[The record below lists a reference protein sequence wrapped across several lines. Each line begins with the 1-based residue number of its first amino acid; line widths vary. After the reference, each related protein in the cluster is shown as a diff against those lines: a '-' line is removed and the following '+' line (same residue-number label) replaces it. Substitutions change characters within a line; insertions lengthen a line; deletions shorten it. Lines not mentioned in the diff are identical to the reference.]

1 MKYRVVIT
9 GMGAVTPIGNEIET
23 FWSNIKKGH
32 CGIDFI
38 QSFDTSDFKV
48 KIAAEVKDID
58 KQNILDFKERKRMD
72 RFTQMA
78 MIAADEAIK
87 NSGLEMN
94 ENSGNDWGV
103 ILGTGIGGFSTVEKE
118 NEKIVTKGPKRVSPF
133 FIPMAI
139 SNIASANVAIKYG
152 LKGICETVV
161 TACASGAS
169 AIHYAYRL
177 LQQGIAP
184 VILCGGTEAAITPL
198 SVAGF
203 SSMGALCSHNQ
214 PERASLPFDVDRSGF
229 VIGEGSGL
237 VIMETLENAQKRGAR
252 IYAEIVGCGATC
264 DAYHITAPDP
274 KGEGGAR
281 AMQKAIIEGAV
292 TPADIS
298 YINAHGTGTLYNDL
312 CETKAIKNVFDE
324 HAYSVPVS
332 STKSMTAHMLGAAG
346 AIETIVCIKAMQDH
360 FIPPTI
366 CLENPDPECD
376 LDYVPKE
383 GRNRDLEYTLSN
395 SFGFGG
401 HNVSILLK
409 NWQSNKECKELT

>member
-1 MKYRVVIT
+1 LKHRVVIT
-9 GMGAVTPIGNEIET
+9 GMGAVTPIGNEIGT
-23 FWSNIKKGH
+23 FWSNIKKGR

-58 KQNILDFKERKRMD
+58 KQNILGFKETKRMD

-78 MIAADEAIK
+78 MIAVEEAIK
-87 NSGLEMN
+87 DSGLEN
-94 ENSGNDWGV
+94 NKSREDWGV

-118 NEKIVTKGPKRVSPF
+118 NEKIITKGPKRVSPF

-152 LKGICETVV
+152 LKGICETVM

-169 AIHYAYRL
+169 AIHYAFRL

-203 SSMGALCSHNQ
+203 SSMGALYSHNQ
-214 PERASLPFDVDRSGF
+214 PERASIPFDADRSGF
-229 VIGEGSGL
+229 VIGEGSGI
-237 VIMETLENAQKRGAR
+237 VVMETWENAQKRGAK
-252 IYAEIVGCGATC
+252 IYAEVVGCGVTC

-274 KGEGGAR
+274 KGAGGAGAMRKAILEGG
-281 AMQKAIIEGAV
+281 INPV
-292 TPADIS
+292 DIS
-298 YINAHGTGTLYNDL
+298 YINAHGTGTPYNDI
-312 CETKAIKNVFDE
+312 CETKAIKNVFNKY
-324 HAYSVPVS
+324 AYSVPIS
-332 STKSMTAHMLGAAG
+332 STKSMTGHMLGAAG
-346 AIETIVCIKAMQDH
+346 AVEAIVCIKAMQDH

-366 CLENPDPECD
+366 GLEHPDAECD
-376 LDYVPKE
+376 LDYVPKV
-383 GRNRDLEYTLSN
+383 GRNVDLEYTLSN

-401 HNVSILLK
+401 HNVSLLLK
-409 NWQSNKECKELT
+409 NWQSKKESS

>member
-1 MKYRVVIT
+1 LKHRVVIT
-9 GMGAVTPIGNEIET
+9 GMGAVTPIGNDIET

-58 KQNILDFKERKRMD
+58 KQNILGFKEAKRMD

-87 NSGLEMN
+87 DSGLEN
-94 ENSGNDWGV
+94 NNSGNDWGV

-118 NEKIVTKGPKRVSPF
+118 NEKIVTRGPKRVSPF

-169 AIHYAYRL
+169 AIHYAFRL

-184 VILCGGTEAAITPL
+184 IILCGGTEAAITPL

-214 PERASLPFDVDRSGF
+214 PERASIPFDAERSGF
-229 VIGEGSGL
+229 VMGEGAGI
-237 VIMETLENAQKRGAR
+237 VIMETLENAEKRGAK
-252 IYAEIVGCGATC
+252 IYAELIGCGITC

-274 KGEGGAR
+274 RGEGGAG
-281 AMQKAIIEGAV
+281 AMQKAIVEGGIALDEV
-292 TPADIS
+292 S
-298 YINAHGTGTLYNDL
+298 YINAHGTSTLYNDL
-312 CETKAIKNVFDE
+312 CETKAIKSVFAE
-324 HAYSVPVS
+324 QAYSVPVS

-346 AIETIVCIKAMQDH
+346 AIEAIACIKAMQDS

-366 CLENPDPECD
+366 GLENPDPECD
-376 LDYVPKE
+376 LDYVPQQ
-383 GRNRDLEYTLSN
+383 GRKKNLEYTLSN

-401 HNVSILLK
+401 HNVSLLLK
-409 NWQSNKECKELT
+409 KWQSKKETS

>member
-1 MKYRVVIT
+1 
-9 GMGAVTPIGNEIET
+9 MGAVTPIGNEIET

-87 NSGLEMN
+87 NSGLEIN

-214 PERASLPFDVDRSGF
+214 PERASLPFDVERSGF
-229 VIGEGSGL
+229 VMGEGSGI
-237 VIMETLENAQKRGAR
+237 VIMETLENAQKRGAK

-274 KGEGGAR
+274 NGEGGAR
-281 AMQKAIIEGAV
+281 AMEKAIIEGGV
-292 TPADIS
+292 TPAEIS

-346 AIETIVCIKAMQDH
+346 AIEAIVCIKAMQDH

-366 CLENPDPECD
+366 GLENPDPECD

>member
-1 MKYRVVIT
+1 LKHRVVIT
-9 GMGAVTPIGNEIET
+9 GIGAVTPIGNEVDT

-72 RFTQMA
+72 RFTQLA

-87 NSGLEMN
+87 KSGLEIN

-203 SSMGALCSHNQ
+203 SSMGALCAHNQ
-214 PERASLPFDVDRSGF
+214 PKRASLPFDVERSGF
-229 VIGEGSGL
+229 VMGEGSGI

-281 AMQKAIIEGAV
+281 AMEKAIIEGGV

-298 YINAHGTGTLYNDL
+298 YINAHGTGTVYNDL
-312 CETKAIKNVFDE
+312 CETKAIKHVFDE

-346 AIETIVCIKAMQDH
+346 AIEAIVCIKAMQDR

-366 CLENPDPECD
+366 GLENPDPECD

-409 NWQSNKECKELT
+409 NWPSNKELT